1 MSRCT
6 WAAGAVDLVMEHR
19 KGPADQKPL
28 VLVGK
33 GLTFDSG
40 GISIK
45 PSQGME
51 EMKFDMCGAAAV
63 LGAMQA
69 IGELG
74 IEANVV
80 ALVPSSE
87 NLLSGAAV
95 KPGDVI
101 QSHLGKSIEII
112 NTDAEGRLILADALS
127 YARRFEP
134 AAVVDAA
141 TLTGACVI
149 ALGHFA
155 SAALGNDD
163 ALIEELRAAGDRVGQ
178 RVWPLP
184 MFDDYRELIKS
195 DYADIKNSGG
205 RAAGTITAAWFLREF
220 VGDFPW
226 VHFDIAG
233 TAYPGFTV
241 FRAGW
246 IGAPQVGA
254 MLGDLQRL
262 RIFYDGIELDPIDP
276 RNGGMHDLTFVQL
289 WHLEEV
295 RIERGASEIR
305 VHLRSWRVRSM
316 TPATRVDIGT
326 GDLETNGYRGYFGRR
341 FGNGAALQLGANQ
354 VGTRDNRGAGDA
366 DGLSLF
372 GRIGWAKGPFSAD
385 ASFTRSARDRTE
397 QLREEPLDNLP
408 AFDGAST
415 ESYVRVAYR
424 DTTLGIWTQLTAAQ
438 LSHSQNNLA
447 FTDTVSIPFRPEP
460 SELTPSRRQYIAAG
474 GWGRGPLELS
484 LTARMRRFD
493 DLNYVAPSARIAF
506 DTPRLTVAGFAE
518 QQPEL
523 NLRRLEVSGRVLP
536 LSWLG
541 LSGAV
546 SQFAPTQV
554 GRFATS
560 LTYRGE
566 VGVRLNRAWL
576 SAGLLSRDTAQLV
589 APIIFDTSFTAG
601 ASGPVSGLFVSLRG
615 KIWKDVGFDATAIK
629 WDSAGSFLPA
639 YQTRTQLYVNTG
651 WLSRFPSG
659 NFNVLFA
666 ITHEYR
672 TRAFFPVGETVLES
686 SQYRTLNAQL
696 EIRLLQATLT
706 YQFRN
711 VLNEQYQQV
720 PGFFMHRPVQYYG
733 VRWYFFN

>member
-1 MSRCT
+1 
-6 WAAGAVDLVMEHR
+6 VDTTR
-19 KGPADQKPL
+19 ARR
-28 VLVGK
+28 
-33 GLTFDSG
+33 
-40 GISIK
+40 
-45 PSQGME
+45 
-51 EMKFDMCGAAAV
+51 AAADSAKARAAADSLARLRARTDTLRSKGDTLKAPRDSSAV
-63 LGAMQA
+63 RIDTLKSRRDSLASA
-69 IGELG
+69 DS
-74 IEANVV
+74 V
-80 ALVPSSE
+80 AAAARADTLRLRSDSLAADSVAADSVERE
-87 NLLSGAAV
+87 N
-95 KPGDVI
+95 
-101 QSHLGKSIEII
+101 
-112 NTDAEGRLILADALS
+112 RRILADQ
-127 YARRFEP
+127 RRRSDTVKAPTP
-134 AAVVDAA
+134 AAEMPLLTDLDGGYRWGRDELAA
-141 TLTGACVI
+141 TAAIT
-149 ALGHFA
+149 LGD
-155 SAALGNDD
+155 LLEG
-163 ALIEELRAAGDRVGQ
+163 V
-178 RVWPLP
+178 
-184 MFDDYRELIKS
+184 
-195 DYADIKNSGG
+195 
-205 RAAGTITAAWFLREF
+205 
-220 VGDFPW
+220 
-226 VHFDIAG
+226 
-233 TAYPGFTV
+233 PGFTV

-254 MLGDLQRL
+254 MVGDFQRL

-276 RNGGMHDLTFVQL
+276 RNGGMHDLSFVQL

-295 RIERGASEIR
+295 RIERGASELR

-397 QLREEPLDNLP
+397 QLREESFDNLP
-408 AFDGAST
+408 AFDGTST

-424 DTTLGIWTQLTAAQ
+424 DTTLGLWTQLTAAQ
-438 LSHSQNNLA
+438 LSHSQNNIA
-447 FTDTVSIPFRPEP
+447 FSDTVPVPFLPLSP
-460 SELTPSRRQYIAAG
+460 ELTPSRRQYIAAG

-484 LTARMRRFD
+484 LTARMRRID
-493 DLNYVAPSARIAF
+493 ELNYVAPSARVAF
-506 DTPRLTVAGFAE
+506 ETPRLALAGFAE

-541 LSGAV
+541 ISGAV

-554 GRFATS
+554 GRFASS

-566 VGVRLNRAWL
+566 VGVRLRRAWL
-576 SAGLLSRDTAQLV
+576 SAGVLSRDTAQLV

-601 ASGPVSGLFVSLRG
+601 ATGPVSGLFVSLRG
-615 KIWKDVGFDATAIK
+615 KIWKDVGFDATAMR

-639 YQTRTQLYVNTG
+639 YQTRTQVYVNTG
-651 WLSRFPSG
+651 WLSRFPTG
-659 NFNVLFA
+659 NFNVLLA
-666 ITHEYR
+666 VTHEYR
-672 TRAFFPVGETVLES
+672 TRAFFPLGETTLES

-720 PGFFMHRPVQYYG
+720 PGYFMHRPVQYYG